1 MPACSLPELVEAFLE
16 NMGAERGLSANTLAA
31 YQQDLTQLLAFLA
44 ARDITRAK
52 DMTPGLLYD
61 FLAGLR
67 QSGLRPASVVRK
79 SITLRVWTEFLCRDG
94 YLTDN
99 PMARVDPVKGPGLR
113 LPATLSLPEVE
124 RLLQAPDASTP
135 AGLRDRA
142 MLETMYGCGLRVS
155 ELVDLKSAAIDL
167 RAGLVRP
174 FGKGAKERQ
183 VPLGDGVREAL
194 TAYQSA
200 GRPQIMAKKPP
211 TPYVFVTNRGGPM
224 TRAYFLMLVK
234 AYARQAG
241 IARTISPHTLRHSF
255 ASHLLS
261 GGADLRAIQEMLGHV
276 SVTTTQ
282 RYTKVDV
289 SRLRE
294 VYDRT
299 HPRA

>member
-1 MPACSLPELVEAFLE
+1 MPALLELVEAFLE
-16 NMGAERGLSANTLAA
+16 NMSSERGLSTNTLIA
-31 YQQDLTQLLAFLA
+31 YRHDLTQLLAFLA
-44 ARDITRAK
+44 ARDIVDIKAVI
-52 DMTPGLLYD
+52 PGQMYD

-67 QSGLRPASVVRK
+67 RAGLRPASIVRK
-79 SITLRVWTEFLCRDG
+79 SITLRSWTEFLCRDE
-94 YLTDN
+94 YLTDD

-113 LPATLSLPEVE
+113 LPATLSLPEIE
-124 RLLQAPDASTP
+124 RLLLVPDAATP

-142 MLETMYGCGLRVS
+142 MLEMMYGCGLRVS
-155 ELVDLKSAAIDL
+155 ELVSLKAADIDL

-183 VPLGDGVREAL
+183 VPLGDGVRESLA
-194 TAYQSA
+194 AYQTA
-200 GRPQIMAKKPP
+200 GRPKLMAKKPP

-224 TRAYFLMLVK
+224 TRQYFLMLVK

-282 RYTKVDV
+282 RYTQVDV